1 MSRLASAYDAA
12 ENIRLAGRRAAQRRA
27 ELLSLRRRNS
37 RGGGEGE
44 GLHLLFLHRRAVVES
59 IFMRSESMRTDLL
72 RLAVVE
78 TLSVVRSA
86 LAGLG
91 DSTLD
96 EAGVSRELPHHL
108 SEGVL
113 QRVV

>member
-1 MSRLASAYDAA
+1 MSRLVSTYNAA
-12 ENIRLAGRRAAQRRA
+12 KNIRLAGRRAAQRRA
-27 ELLSLRRRNS
+27 ELLSLHRRNNS
-37 RGGGEGE
+37 GGGKGE

-59 IFMRSESMRTDLL
+59 IFIRSESMRTDLL

-91 DSTLD
+91 EPTLD
-96 EAGVSRELPHHL
+96 EAGVSRELPHHR